1 MFTVDHSKG
10 DSFEPIKPGEYEAI
24 VINFEAK
31 TAATGNERIVVD
43 YEIRSDV
50 EQPCQGQKILYDNF
64 TVTEKAMWRFHQ
76 ASKAAGFPNGMKFKD
91 HIEWANAFLNK
102 PVRLVVGER
111 QHNGKKY
118 PEVKG
123 FKPSEA
129 SAPENDP
136 VNISD
141 DDVPF

>member
-10 DSFEPIKPGEYEAI
+10 DSFEPIKPGEYEAT

-31 TAATGNERIVVD
+31 TAATGNERLVVD

-64 TVTEKAMWRFHQ
+64 TVTENAMWRFHQ

-111 QHNGKKY
+111 EHNGKKY

-123 FKPSEA
+123 FKLSEA
-129 SAPENDP
+129 SAPNDDP
-136 VNISD
+136 IHISD

>member
-1 MFTVDHSKG
+1 MFKVDHSKG
-10 DSFEPIKPGEYEAI
+10 KGFEQVKPGEYEAI
-24 VINFEAK
+24 VINYEEK
-31 TAATGNERIVVD
+31 TASSGNHRIVVD

-64 TVTEKAMWRFHQ
+64 TVTENAMWRFHL
-76 ASKAAGFPNGMKFKD
+76 ASKAAGFPNGMEFKD
-91 HIEWANAFLNK
+91 HIEWAKAFLNK
-102 PVRLVVGER
+102 PIRLVVGER
-111 QHNGKKY
+111 QFNGNKY

-129 SAPENDP
+129 PALDNDP
-136 VNISD
+136 ITISD